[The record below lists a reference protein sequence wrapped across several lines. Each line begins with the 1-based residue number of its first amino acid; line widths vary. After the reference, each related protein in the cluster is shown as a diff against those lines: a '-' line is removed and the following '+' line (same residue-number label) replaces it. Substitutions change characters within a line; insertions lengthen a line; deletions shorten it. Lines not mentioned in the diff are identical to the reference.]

1 MRFNKKRLIPLAM
14 ASMLSL
20 GFAGTANAESS
31 GTFTI
36 TATVDTTLT
45 LTVSPDS
52 TTIPANA
59 GECTA
64 AAAPVYVTVT
74 SNAPYV
80 GSINAS
86 SSGPIP
92 VTALTRDGSGAQDC
106 GVTAGVQLVDGVNPW
121 ITTVEPA
128 TDEDGVTYVQ
138 YFSMLP
144 GFGQIGTT
152 TFTLVYS
159 ASQ

>member
-1 MRFNKKRLIPLAM
+1 MRFNKKRLIPLALTTM
-14 ASMLSL
+14 SSL
-20 GFAGTANAESS
+20 PFAGVANAESS
-31 GTFTI
+31 GTFTL

-45 LTVSPDS
+45 LAATPESR
-52 TTIPANA
+52 TIPAEA
-59 GECTA
+59 GTCTA
-64 AAAPVYVTVT
+64 AAVPVYVTIT
-74 SNAPYV
+74 SNAPYI

-86 SSGPIP
+86 STGPIP

-106 GVTAGVQLVDGVNPW
+106 GVTAGVQMLEGVNPW

-138 YFSMLP
+138 YFSMQP
-144 GFGQIGTT
+144 AFGQIGAT
-152 TFTLVYS
+152 TFSLVYS